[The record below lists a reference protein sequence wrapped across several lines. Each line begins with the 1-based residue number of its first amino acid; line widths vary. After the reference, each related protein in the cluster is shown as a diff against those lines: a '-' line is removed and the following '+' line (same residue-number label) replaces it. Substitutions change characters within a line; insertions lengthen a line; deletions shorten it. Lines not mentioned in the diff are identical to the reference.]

1 MASSGSGSGTG
12 TRSSVGSHETENE
25 ETEYRNPKYPL
36 WVHVTRYVTP
46 GRGGNAR
53 FRCHFCEKDYP
64 GSYSRVRSHL
74 LKVRNTGVAICE
86 KISYPILEQ
95 LRKEDREATEVA
107 TTRAPRNKLLRLPP
121 FEDSGLPPSSKKRK
135 GKQSEISESFNA
147 ETRHIADG
155 HIARLCYTAGL
166 PFNVARNPNY
176 RASYNFVA
184 NNKMGGYVPPGYNAL
199 RTTLLQKEKAHVE
212 RMLQPI
218 KSTWPFKG
226 VTIAADGWT
235 DP

>member
-86 KISYPILEQ
+86 KISYPIL
-95 LRKEDREATEVA
+95 D
-107 TTRAPRNKLLRLPP
+107 
-121 FEDSGLPPSSKKRK
+121 
-135 GKQSEISESFNA
+135 
-147 ETRHIADG
+147 
-155 HIARLCYTAGL
+155 
-166 PFNVARNPNY
+166 
-176 RASYNFVA
+176 
-184 NNKMGGYVPPGYNAL
+184 
-199 RTTLLQKEKAHVE
+199 
-212 RMLQPI
+212 
-218 KSTWPFKG
+218 
-226 VTIAADGWT
+226 
-235 DP
+235 